1 VTDPAV
7 HAATGEATQRVRLAA
22 RALARSG
29 LVHAYGHC
37 SIRTSPTEF
46 LVSPPKPL
54 GLVGPSDIPVPVA
67 TAGALPRG
75 ALPEVIAHQHIY
87 RQREDVGAVAR
98 FQSPH
103 VMALS
108 ALGRTPRALHGFGA
122 YFAPRPPLHSDPRL
136 VRDDV
141 SAASLAGLLGAGRGI
156 VMRGNGAITVGATLE
171 EAVALAWY
179 LEDAARV
186 EMAALATGFEA
197 REFTGEEARDRAAA
211 SGRLFERMWDWMTAG
226 DPEL

>member
-1 VTDPAV
+1 MRDPAV
-7 HAATGEATQRVRLAA
+7 HAATGAATRRVCLAA

-37 SIRTSPTEF
+37 SIRMSSTEF

-54 GLVGPSDIPVPVA
+54 GLVGASDIPVAVA
-67 TAGALPRG
+67 TTGGLPAG

-87 RQREDVGAVAR
+87 RRRDDVGAVAR

-103 VMALS
+103 VTALS
-108 ALGRTPRALHGFGA
+108 TLGRTPRALHGFGA
-122 YFAPRPPLHSDPRL
+122 YFAPRPPFHSDPRL
-136 VRDDV
+136 VRDDA
-141 SAASLAGLLGAGRGI
+141 SAASLAGSLGAGRGI

-186 EMAALATGFEA
+186 EMAALATGLEA
-197 REFTGEEARDRAAA
+197 REFTPEEARDRAAA